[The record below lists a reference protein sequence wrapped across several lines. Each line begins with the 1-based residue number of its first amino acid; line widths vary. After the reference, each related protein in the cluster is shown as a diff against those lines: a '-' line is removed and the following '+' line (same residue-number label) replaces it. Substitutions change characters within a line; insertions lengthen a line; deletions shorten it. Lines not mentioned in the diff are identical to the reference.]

1 MHIVK
6 FTIYKSHFLCWQIFL
21 DWAQVKL
28 VYVPWTNDFQ
38 FFLLLFDYSHPSFT
52 CSLVLLPSTDLT
64 LSVPESEVKVLVAQL
79 CLDCLSLHGLQPT
92 RLFCP
97 WILQSGILEWVA
109 MPFFRGSSQPRDC
122 TRSPALQVDSL
133 PAEPP
138 EKPKNIGM
146 CSLSLLQWIFPTQ
159 ESNQG
164 LLNCRWIL
172 YQLGYQGILN
182 NPH

>member
-109 MPFFRGSSQPRDC
+109 MPFFRGSSQPRDQTWVSHIAGRFFTVWA
-122 TRSPALQVDSL
+122 TREGSSLNGRYGRLGKKTQASLVDET
-133 PAEPP
+133 P
-138 EKPKNIGM
+138 
-146 CSLSLLQWIFPTQ
+146 Q
-159 ESNQG
+159 
-164 LLNCRWIL
+164 
-172 YQLGYQGILN
+172 
-182 NPH
+182 